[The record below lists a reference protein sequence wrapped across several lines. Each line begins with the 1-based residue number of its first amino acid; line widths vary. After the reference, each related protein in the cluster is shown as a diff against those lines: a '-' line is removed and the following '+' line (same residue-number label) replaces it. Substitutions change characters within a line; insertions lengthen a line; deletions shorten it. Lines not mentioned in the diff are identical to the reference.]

1 MLTVF
6 KELRFQF
13 RYFRAPCSYCTTVL
27 SCTEI
32 SYMYIFFN
40 FREARGEHS
49 PISGA
54 DFDGDFDRE
63 HLSVESENSYSANI
77 F

>member
-1 MLTVF
+1 
-6 KELRFQF
+6 
-13 RYFRAPCSYCTTVL
+13 
-27 SCTEI
+27 
-32 SYMYIFFN
+32 MYIFFN